1 MKKNIIEMP
10 IRYNSDEYQAQLGDL
25 NAALSQMSINLVTQ
39 AVNLAMVGAWS
50 LINRQMEDGDTIPLC
65 LEELADCG
73 DWRVSQIV
81 EIVVMIEDLV
91 DVD

>member
-1 MKKNIIEMP
+1 MP

-25 NAALSQMSINLVTQ
+25 NAALSQMSISLVTQ

-50 LINRQMEDGDTIPLC
+50 SLNREMVEGETIPLC

-73 DWRVSQIV
+73 DWRVSRIV
-81 EIVVMIEDLV
+81 EIVVMMEDLV
-91 DVD
+91 DSD